1 MRIYRAIRLGQMCEL
16 GNFGNLFRLARLT
29 ARDAGHVDDPAVLH
43 ANLAILRFR
52 QCESN
57 PTAAFRGFGCECQ
70 LGHALIIRVVHQRL
84 LGMVE
89 DLRFI
94 GRVIVDTAMPIKMV
108 VSDIGDRRA
117 IQLKRIGEMQLER
130 TELNTQHI
138 ICRIDCGM
146 GHRFADIADSRCG
159 QTASRQHLRSH
170 FRSGGLAIGTGDAN
184 PLRRMPS
191 GIAIHRSCQ
200 ASSTSLITGMPRRC
214 ASRMNGVLGLNTG
227 EVITRST

>member
-84 LGMVE
+84 LAWWKTFA
-89 DLRFI
+89 L
-94 GRVIVDTAMPIKMV
+94 
-108 VSDIGDRRA
+108 SDA
-117 IQLKRIGEMQLER
+117 
-130 TELNTQHI
+130 
-138 ICRIDCGM
+138 
-146 GHRFADIADSRCG
+146 
-159 QTASRQHLRSH
+159 
-170 FRSGGLAIGTGDAN
+170 
-184 PLRRMPS
+184 
-191 GIAIHRSCQ
+191 
-200 ASSTSLITGMPRRC
+200 
-214 ASRMNGVLGLNTG
+214 
-227 EVITRST
+227 